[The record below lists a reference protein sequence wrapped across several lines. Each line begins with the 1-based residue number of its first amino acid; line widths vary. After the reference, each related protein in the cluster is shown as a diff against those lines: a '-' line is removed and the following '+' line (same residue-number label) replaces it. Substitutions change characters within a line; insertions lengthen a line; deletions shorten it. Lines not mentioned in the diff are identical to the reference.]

1 MINLTDIS
9 SCQPLV
15 VLTGEYGI
23 VKGDESIIA
32 SPNAKSGVIVIISD
46 QENKITAL
54 AHIEDEEKL
63 DENLGKILADMIEMG
78 ANSNHLTCNIMEN
91 DKS

>member
-63 DENLGKILADMIEMG
+63 DENLEKILADMIEMG

>member
-1 MINLTDIS
+1 
-9 SCQPLV
+9 
-15 VLTGEYGI
+15 
-23 VKGDESIIA
+23 
-32 SPNAKSGVIVIISD
+32 VIISD

-63 DENLGKILADMIEMG
+63 DENLEKVIADMLEMG
-78 ANSNHLTCNIMEN
+78 ADSNNLTCNIMEN

>member
-9 SCQPLV
+9 NSQPLV
-15 VLTGEYGI
+15 VLRGEYGI

-46 QENKITAL
+46 HENKVTAL
-54 AHIEDEEKL
+54 AHIEDAEKL
-63 DENLGKILADMIEMG
+63 DENLEKIIADMVEMG
-78 ANSNHLTCNIMEN
+78 ADSNYLTCNIMEN

>member
-9 SCQPLV
+9 TCQPLV
-15 VLTGEYGI
+15 VLRGEYGV

-46 QENKITAL
+46 QENKVTAL
-54 AHIEDEEKL
+54 AHIEDDEKL
-63 DENLGKILADMIEMG
+63 DENLEKVIADMLEMG
-78 ANSNHLTCNIMEN
+78 ADSNSITCNIMEN

>member
-9 SCQPLV
+9 TCQPLV
-15 VLTGEYGI
+15 VLRGEYGV
-23 VKGDESIIA
+23 VKGEESIIA

-46 QENKITAL
+46 QENKVTAL

-63 DENLGKILADMIEMG
+63 DKNLEKIIADMVEMG
-78 ANSNHLTCNIMEN
+78 ADSNNLTCNIMEN

>member
-9 SCQPLV
+9 TCQPLV
-15 VLTGEYGI
+15 ILSGEYGV
-23 VKGDESIIA
+23 VKGDDSIIA

-46 QENKITAL
+46 QENKVTAL
-54 AHIEDEEKL
+54 GHIEDTEKL
-63 DENLGKILADMIEMG
+63 DENLEKIIADMIEMG
-78 ANSNHLTCNIMEN
+78 ADLNHLTCNIMEN

>member
-9 SCQPLV
+9 TCQPLV
-15 VLTGEYGI
+15 VLRGEYGI
-23 VKGDESIIA
+23 VKGDESIVA
-32 SPNAKSGVIVIISD
+32 SPNAKNGVIVIISD
-46 QENKITAL
+46 PENKVTAL
-54 AHIEDEEKL
+54 AHIEEEDKV
-63 DENLGKILADMIEMG
+63 DENLERIIADMIEMG

>member
-9 SCQPLV
+9 TCQPLV
-15 VLTGEYGI
+15 VLRGEYGV
-23 VKGDESIIA
+23 VKDDESIIA

-46 QENKITAL
+46 QENKVTAL
-54 AHIEDEEKL
+54 GHIEDTEKL
-63 DENLGKILADMIEMG
+63 DENLEKIIADMIEMG
-78 ANSNHLTCNIMEN
+78 ADLNHLTCNIMEN

>member
-9 SCQPLV
+9 TCQPLV
-15 VLTGEYGI
+15 VLRGEYGV

-32 SPNAKSGVIVIISD
+32 SPNAKSGVIIIISD
-46 QENKITAL
+46 QENKVTAL

-63 DENLGKILADMIEMG
+63 DENLEKIIADMLEMG
-78 ANSNHLTCNIMEN
+78 ADLNYLTCNIMEN